1 MPDNVWRG
9 VTERNTMT
17 GIYYG
22 CTKVACLP
30 APRNDI
36 GDDGGV
42 CGRELTS
49 IMKGNEEWQ

>member
-22 CTKVACLP
+22 CTKVACPP